1 VSAVDAARA
10 DNPDDLTLVAA
21 VRAGDE
27 RAFEVL
33 YGRYRSRITGYAQ
46 GMVGDWARAE
56 DVTQEVFISALRRMR
71 ETDRPIAFR
80 PWIFEIA
87 KNACI
92 DQFRRSKRT
101 EEVPWET
108 DDGEGVQAV
117 NGGETGATP
126 RTPESA
132 AESSEQL
139 EHLRGA
145 FGALSQSHHEI
156 LVLRELD
163 GLSYREIGD
172 RMGLSRPGVEST
184 LFRARR
190 RLTEEYGDLS
200 TGRSC
205 ARMATVLVAAE
216 QGALGIRE
224 HRRLARHVAWC
235 RPCRRQARLAG
246 VAGLMPAGA
255 VAKIAA
261 FLPLP
266 VVDLVRRVLG
276 GGGGGGVGGAAA
288 SAAQSMDAM
297 TAGWSKAAIVV
308 AALATAGAGA
318 GAVHEVSSAP
328 RTAAR
333 TPAPRAGP
341 AAPGAARPA
350 GGSVTGGDGAA
361 AEKVAQRARRDNP
374 RTAARR
380 RAPGSSTSA
389 AQAPTRPGTGGR
401 AQAGGGPSGSAR
413 GDGGGANA
421 PTPPSG
427 SPTTPATPQP
437 PPMSGPTVR
446 VPTVKVPPVVV
457 PGLPPLTVPPVTLPP
472 VTLPPVTLPPVKLP
486 DLGGVVGGA
495 GRTVKGVI
503 DHALGVDG

>member
-1 VSAVDAARA
+1 MSAVDAARA
-10 DNPDDLTLVAA
+10 ENPDDLTLVAA

-33 YGRYRSRITGYAQ
+33 YGRYRSRINGYVQ

-87 KNACI
+87 TNACI

-108 DDGEGVQAV
+108 DDGEGVQAL

-126 RTPESA
+126 RTPERA

-205 ARMATVLVAAE
+205 ARMETVLVAAE

-235 RPCRRQARLAG
+235 RPCRRQAWMAG
-246 VAGLMPAGA
+246 VEGLVPAGA

-276 GGGGGGVGGAAA
+276 GGGGGGVGGAAASAASAA

-333 TPAPRAGP
+333 TPAPRAAP
-341 AAPGAARPA
+341 AAPRAARPA

-380 RAPGSSTSA
+380 RALGSSTSA

-427 SPTTPATPQP
+427 SPTTPSTPQP
-437 PPMSGPTVR
+437 PPVSGPTVR
-446 VPTVKVPPVVV
+446 VPTLKVPPVVV
-457 PGLPPLTVPPVTLPP
+457 PGLPPLTV
-472 VTLPPVTLPPVKLP
+472 PPVTLPPVKLP

>member
-1 VSAVDAARA
+1 MSAVDAARA
-10 DNPDDLTLVAA
+10 DNPDDPTLVAA
-21 VRAGDE
+21 VRSGDE

-33 YGRYRSRITGYAQ
+33 YGRYRSRINGYVQ

-108 DDGEGVQAV
+108 DDGEGVQAL

-235 RPCRRQARLAG
+235 RPCRREARMAG
-246 VAGLMPAGA
+246 VEGLVPAGA
-255 VAKIAA
+255 AAKIAA

-276 GGGGGGVGGAAA
+276 GGGGVGGAAASAA

-297 TAGWSKAAIVV
+297 TAGWSKAAVVV
-308 AALATAGAGA
+308 AALATAGA

-328 RTAAR
+328 GTPAR
-333 TPAPRAGP
+333 TPAPRAAP
-341 AAPGAARPA
+341 AAPRAARPA
-350 GGSVTGGDGAA
+350 GGSVTGGGGAA

-374 RTAARR
+374 RTVARR
-380 RAPGSSTSA
+380 RALGSSTSA
-389 AQAPTRPGTGGR
+389 ARAPTRPGTGGR
-401 AQAGGGPSGSAR
+401 AQAGGGSSGSAR
-413 GDGGGANA
+413 GDGGGGGA

-427 SPTTPATPQP
+427 SPTTPSTPQP
-437 PPMSGPTVR
+437 PPVSGPTVR
-446 VPTVKVPPVVV
+446 VPTLKVPPVVV
-457 PGLPPLTVPPVTLPP
+457 PGLPPLTV
-472 VTLPPVTLPPVKLP
+472 PPVTLPPVKLP

-503 DHALGVDG
+503 DHALGADG

>member
-190 RLTEEYGDLS
+190 RLTEEYDDLS

-205 ARMATVLVAAE
+205 ARMETMLVAAE

-361 AEKVAQRARRDNP
+361 AEKVAPRARRDNP

-427 SPTTPATPQP
+427 SPTTPSTLQP

-457 PGLPPLTVPPVTLPP
+457 PGLPPLTVPPVT
-472 VTLPPVTLPPVKLP
+472 VPPVTLPPVKLP